1 MEVFIVR
8 HGIAE
13 DMSRSR
19 QDKDRALTEDGKQ
32 RMKEAA
38 RGFRHLQHEVGR
50 IFTSPLVRA
59 RQTAEILGTHLK
71 KKVEDMKELAPGN
84 DAAAVCKQLKTL
96 GKVQSV
102 MVVGHEPNCSD
113 LVSYLLDTPHA
124 VETDFKKGAI
134 CLIET
139 DSLDAGSG
147 RLIWHLPPKAL
158 RLIKGKS

>member
-1 MEVFIVR
+1 MDVYIVR

-13 DMSRSR
+13 DMSRSG

-38 RGFRHLQHEVGR
+38 RGFRHLEAEVGR
-50 IFTSPLVRA
+50 VFTSPLVRA
-59 RQTAEILGTHLK
+59 RQTAEILASQIK
-71 KKVEDMKELAPGN
+71 RKVEEMKELAPGN
-84 DAAAVCKQLKTL
+84 DPASVCKQLKAL
-96 GKVQSV
+96 GKVPSV
-102 MVVGHEPNCSD
+102 MLVGHEPNCSD

-134 CLIET
+134 CLVET

-147 RLIWHLPPKAL
+147 RLIWHLPPKVL
-158 RLIKGKS
+158 RLIKAKP